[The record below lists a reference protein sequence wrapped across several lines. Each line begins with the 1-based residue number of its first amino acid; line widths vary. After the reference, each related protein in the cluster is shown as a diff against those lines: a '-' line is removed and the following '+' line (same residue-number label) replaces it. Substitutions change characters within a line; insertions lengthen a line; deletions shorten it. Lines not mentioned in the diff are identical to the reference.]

1 MKPVSWT
8 LPPLDWSAIDA
19 IAAGRR
25 IVADSR
31 RVSPGDAFLA
41 FRGEYS
47 DGRAH
52 IGNAIA
58 AGAGCVLWESDDFSW
73 QPAWQ
78 VPNLG
83 IPALRAQAGIVSAHL
98 LGNPSQD
105 MWCVGITGTNG
116 KTSCAHWLSQA
127 FTLLGQRPVML
138 GTLGYGFLDALEEA
152 SHTTPDAVRVQNLL
166 AQYRAAGASHLSM
179 EVSSHGLEQARAH
192 GVAFDVAVLTNL
204 TRDHLDYHG
213 DMASYGAAKRKL
225 FDWEGLSA
233 AVINA
238 DDAYGAELLSQL
250 PAELALGYGLENGA
264 LRATSLISDLS
275 GMQLQISSPWG
286 EATLR
291 SPLLGRFNAY
301 NLLAC
306 LGVLLKSG
314 VALDTACAVLGQIE
328 SAKGRMQRLGGGA
341 KPLVVVDYAHTPD
354 ALEKALATLREV
366 MPSRRRLYCVFGC
379 GGDRDRGKRPLMGRI
394 ACQLANTVIITND
407 NPRTEDPRQII
418 RDILDGV
425 DGAAAEQ
432 GQHGDYSVQS
442 DRAAAIRS
450 AIELA
455 EPGDVVLIAGKGHEE
470 YQDANGVKAPFSDVA
485 TAEAALAHWK
495 ALKA

>member
-1 MKPVSWT
+1 MKPATWS
-8 LPPLDWSAIDA
+8 LPALDWVAIDA
-19 IAAGRR
+19 IATGRR
-25 IVADSR
+25 VVADSR

-47 DGRAH
+47 DGRSH
-52 IGNAIA
+52 IGAAIA

-73 QPAWQ
+73 QADWQ

-83 IPALRAQAGIVSAHL
+83 IAQLRAQAGIVASHL
-98 LGNPSQD
+98 LGDPSQAL
-105 MWCVGITGTNG
+105 WCVGITGTNG

-127 FTLLGQRPVML
+127 FTLLGQRPAML

-166 AQYRAAGASHLSM
+166 AQYRAAGASHVAM

-213 DMASYGAAKRKL
+213 SMEAYAAAKQKL
-225 FDWEGLSA
+225 FEWEGLKA
-233 AVINA
+233 AIINA
-238 DDAYGAELLSQL
+238 DDAFGAQLLAEL
-250 PAELALGYGLENGA
+250 PAGLALGYGIDNGD
-264 LRATSLISDLS
+264 LRITDLQTDLN
-275 GMQLQISSPWG
+275 GMRLTISSPWG
-286 EATLR
+286 EAELH

-314 VALDTACAVLGQIE
+314 VALAQACAVLGQIE
-328 SAKGRMQRLGGGA
+328 SAKGRMQRLGGGS
-341 KPLVVVDYAHTPD
+341 KPLVVIDYAHTPD
-354 ALEKALATLREV
+354 ALDKALATVREV
-366 MPSRRRLYCVFGC
+366 MPSRRRLFCVFGC

-394 ACQLANTVIITND
+394 ACQRADIVIITND
-407 NPRTEDPRQII
+407 NPRTEEPRQII
-418 RDILDGV
+418 RDILEGV

-432 GQHGDYSVQS
+432 GSHGDYSVQG

-450 AIELA
+450 AVELA
-455 EPGDVVLIAGKGHEE
+455 GPGDVVLIAGKGHEE
-470 YQDANGVKAPFSDVA
+470 YQDANGVKAPFSDVEHA
-485 TAEAALAHWK
+485 LAALAIWK
-495 ALKA
+495 AL